1 MPACRYRIHSG
12 KIVGAVHM
20 LHVLLL
26 FKRFSKT
33 LRKDRL
39 DRVLLALLTIT
50 LVGMLGIAYF
60 ESLSLADS
68 LWWTIVTITTVGYG
82 DIYPASF
89 GGRTIGVLLMLFGIG
104 FLGILTATLASTFI
118 EERRQEGK
126 GVNRVT
132 VSQHLLI
139 CGWSY
144 KAKEIVEEVRADD
157 KTGTRPLVV
166 IADLPEKPLE
176 DEYIHFVSGVVT
188 KESLEKAN
196 AQEAQAAI
204 VLSDENVEVHTR
216 DAKTILDTLTIKS
229 AYPDLYTSVE
239 LVDPKNVEHCRLAK
253 ADEIIVS
260 GELSTSLLVRAS
272 LDHGVTQ
279 IITELVS
286 SRFGSEIYKTTPPK
300 DCVGESF
307 LTVFT
312 KLKTD
317 QNVIV
322 LAVESKHEGRFL
334 ANPPNSYIIGEK
346 DRLIVVGEDR
356 SV

>member
-1 MPACRYRIHSG
+1 
-12 KIVGAVHM
+12 M

-26 FKRFSKT
+26 FKRFAHT

-39 DRVLLALLTIT
+39 DRVLLALLVIT
-50 LVGMLGIAYF
+50 LVGMLGMAYF
-60 ESLSLADS
+60 DSLSLADS
-68 LWWTIVTITTVGYG
+68 LWWAIVTITTVGYG
-82 DIYPASF
+82 DISPASL
-89 GGRTIGVLLMLFGIG
+89 GGRIIGILLMLFGIG
-104 FLGILTATLASTFI
+104 FLGMLTATLASTFI
-118 EERRQEGK
+118 EERRQEEK
-126 GVNRVT
+126 GMNPVT

-157 KTGTRPLVV
+157 KTDTRPLVV
-166 IADLPEKPLE
+166 IADLREKPLE
-176 DEYIHFVSGVVT
+176 DAHVHFVSGLIT

-229 AYPDLYTSVE
+229 LYPDLYTSVE
-239 LVDPKNVEHCRLAK
+239 LVDPKNVAHCRLAK

-260 GELSTSLLVRAS
+260 GELSTRLLVRAS

-300 DCVGESF
+300 ECVGQSF
-307 LTVFT
+307 LEVLT

-317 QNVIV
+317 QDVIV
-322 LAVESKHEGRFL
+322 VAVESKQEGRFL
-334 ANPPNSYIIGEK
+334 ANPPNSYIIDEK
-346 DRLIVVGEDR
+346 DRLIVVGKDR
-356 SV
+356 PV

>member
-1 MPACRYRIHSG
+1 
-12 KIVGAVHM
+12 M

-26 FKRFSKT
+26 FKRFAHT

-39 DRVLLALLTIT
+39 DRVLLALLVIT

-60 ESLSLADS
+60 DSLSLADS

-89 GGRTIGVLLMLFGIG
+89 GGRIVGALLMLFGIG
-104 FLGILTATLASTFI
+104 FLGMLTATLASTFI

-126 GVNRVT
+126 GVNPVT

-144 KAKEIVEEVRADD
+144 KAKEIVEEIRADD
-157 KTGTRPLVV
+157 KTDTRPLVI

-176 DEYIHFVSGVVT
+176 DEHLHFVSGLIT
-188 KESLEKAN
+188 KEALEKAN

-216 DAKTILDTLTIKS
+216 DAKTVLDTLTIKS
-229 AYPDLYTSVE
+229 TYPDLYTSVE
-239 LVDPKNVEHCRLAK
+239 LVNPKNIEHCRLAK

-260 GELSTSLLVRAS
+260 GELSTRLLVRAS

-286 SRFGSEIYKTTPPK
+286 SRFGSEIYKTTPPEE
-300 DCVGESF
+300 CVGQSF
-307 LTVFT
+307 LEVLT

-317 QNVIV
+317 QDVIV
-322 LAVESKHEGRFL
+322 VAVESKQEGRFL
-334 ANPPNSYIIGEK
+334 ANPPNSYIIDER
-346 DRLIVVGEDR
+346 DRLIVVGKDR
-356 SV
+356 PV